1 MAKTFLI
8 AAAVLA
14 ASSAVFGAPAMAQAP
29 AAKAPV
35 ILIVDQG
42 RVLATSK
49 VGQSINAQLAKIQE
63 AANAELNAEVEKL
76 VKEQEDLK
84 KQKDLMAEDV
94 WLEKA
99 KQAAVKQNNLPA
111 LRDVKVREIGISE
124 QQALA
129 QVNEK
134 LTPILQKFVD
144 SRGATVMLD
153 RSAVMY
159 AAANTDITAEVI
171 AELDKAIT
179 TVKVER
185 VSLAELQKQA
195 QAAQAAQA
203 AKAGSKP
210 AKK

>member
-1 MAKTFLI
+1 MAKTILI